1 MINCLYSF
9 NLKKQTN
16 NQKWLQDVL
25 PEEEFPV
32 KEEPSDDEKEFPVK
46 EELPEEELFE
56 EDVKQEKS
64 ASKDPKVKFSGN
76 PIFFL
81 KKSLSK
87 NPPPFFFLIWIEDL
101 QIFWLRNCFVGV

>member
-9 NLKKQTN
+9 NLKQQTN

-32 KEEPSDDEKEFPVK
+32 KEEEFPVNEEPSDDEKEFPVK

-64 ASKDPKVKFSGN
+64 ALKDPKFKISG
-76 PIFFL
+76 
-81 KKSLSK
+81 KTYH
-87 NPPPFFFLIWIEDL
+87 FFFLQL
-101 QIFWLRNCFVGV
+101 